1 MELPSDYESRVYAGV
16 LGKLIGVYLGRPFE
30 GWTYQKI
37 MEELGPVE
45 YYVHEE
51 FNRPLVITDD
61 DVAGTFTFIRA
72 LEDYALPPDLT
83 SEQIGHC
90 WLNYIIDKRTILWW
104 GGNGNSTEHTAWLNL
119 KKGIPAPLSGAIETN
134 GKTIAEQIGAQIFID
149 SWALVAPGQP
159 ELAATL
165 AKKAASVSHDGESV
179 HAAMLWAAMESQA
192 FICQDIDKLL
202 ECGLS
207 VIPEDSDIARLVADV
222 RRWRYEDND
231 WQVTRQKI
239 EEHYGYHKYPSNCH
253 VIPNHA
259 LMIMAILYAP
269 DNFQQAQCIVNTSGW
284 DTDCNAGNVG
294 CLSGIM
300 LGLKGID
307 EGPDWRGPLADRM
320 LISSADGGFSINNA
334 VRITDYLVGLGH
346 QIAGLPR
353 PEAKKAGAQYH
364 FSLPGSV
371 QGFRWLNET
380 NAVPVEV
387 GNEAYEG
394 RQMLSLRYRALAPGR
409 HASVTTQTFT
419 PPEIV
424 DMRSYDLMATP
435 LIYPGQR
442 LQADVIAP
450 ASNTASLN
458 VQLCYRVYDE
468 NNCLTP
474 CYGETQQLLPGDT
487 ATLSLVIPDCKGQPI
502 GEVGVTLSSHAPFAC
517 GQLLIDSMRWDGAPK
532 LTLRKPKGE
541 NNFWWRAWVNGVDL
555 FSRHYPASFRISK
568 EYEEG
573 LIIHGTRQWTDYRV
587 RSEITLHLGEYGG
600 LAFRV
605 QGMRRYY
612 AVRVLRSGHAQLIRV
627 RDETTCILAET
638 VLPDVFERPLTF
650 DITLKD
656 RCLTATVDGKLL
668 CAEDNAPGA
677 FCDGGVGLLIC
688 AGALS
693 TDAIHIDG
701 GCE

>member
-1 MELPSDYESRVYAGV
+1 
-16 LGKLIGVYLGRPFE
+16 
-30 GWTYQKI
+30 
-37 MEELGPVE
+37 
-45 YYVHEE
+45 
-51 FNRPLVITDD
+51 
-61 DVAGTFTFIRA
+61 
-72 LEDYALPPDLT
+72 
-83 SEQIGHC
+83 
-90 WLNYIIDKRTILWW
+90 
-104 GGNGNSTEHTAWLNL
+104 
-119 KKGIPAPLSGAIETN
+119 
-134 GKTIAEQIGAQIFID
+134 
-149 SWALVAPGQP
+149 
-159 ELAATL
+159 
-165 AKKAASVSHDGESV
+165 
-179 HAAMLWAAMESQA
+179 
-192 FICQDIDKLL
+192 
-202 ECGLS
+202 
-207 VIPEDSDIARLVADV
+207 
-222 RRWRYEDND
+222 D

-269 DNFQQAQCIVNTSGW
+269 DNFQQAQRIVNTSGW

-353 PEAKKAGAQYH
+353 PEPKKAGAQYH

-394 RQMLSLRYRALAPGR
+394 RQMLSLRYPPLAPGR

-487 ATLSLVIPDCKGQPI
+487 ASLSLVIPDCKGQPI
-502 GEVGVTLSSHAPFAC
+502 GEVGVTLSSHAPFAG
-517 GQLLIDSMRWDGAPK
+517 GQLLVDSMRWDGAPK

-568 EYEEG
+568 EYGEG

-612 AVRVLRSGHAQLIRV
+612 AVRVLRTGHAQLIRV

-638 VLPDVFERPLTF
+638 VLQDVFERPLTF